1 MTKCSVDSELGC
13 SLMEGI
19 FQRRSFWPKKTSVR
33 PLPTNSNSTLKVT
46 SPSDSKGR
54 HGGSRETASLNSIS
68 PKPPPKLDEKLVTTP
83 NLVRSRPSTSSHKSQ
98 GARPSDAARN
108 SSSSSATSSLKQQS
122 QSQELTDM
130 KRLRREPNGLYTEP
144 NRASTDHH
152 QSYESKALVPTSS
165 GNVMPLGH
173 LGNLKPLRTG
183 NSMITDLPDSTNK
196 TRYYHQRKLSDS
208 RIGSNG
214 VMGNITRKPSN
225 ENPKS
230 GGRFLGLLNKL
241 DPEALKSMGNEEY
254 KQGRFKEAL
263 ALYNQAIAL
272 NANKAS
278 YHSNKS
284 AALIGLGHLMEAVI
298 ECREAIQIEPSYHR
312 AHHRLATLYLRLGE
326 AEKALNHY
334 KYSSPT
340 DSEYIAKAQ
349 ALQTHLS
356 RCIEAR
362 NLRDWNTLLKEA
374 RCAISSGADS
384 APQIYAFQAE
394 ALLKLHRHQE
404 AYATFRKGPKFQIDS
419 CTQFFGP
426 AASAYMLIIQAQ
438 LYMTMGRLEDA
449 VALAQKAAR
458 LDSSNNEVTT
468 VLRRV
473 LAVESARLRGNQL
486 FNASKF
492 MEACVTYNEG
502 LDHDPYNTI
511 LLCNRAACR
520 SKLGQFEKAVE
531 DCTMAL
537 IVQPSYSKARLR
549 RANCNAKLE
558 RWEASI
564 QDYEM
569 LIRET
574 PGDEEVGRAL
584 FEAKIQLKKQR
595 GEDIKDMKFGSN
607 LVFISNNERF
617 RHFVTSPGMSVVLFC
632 NKTSHKQVLQLL
644 EQVCKRYPSVYF
656 LKVEVEDHPY
666 LAKSESVSS
675 VPAFKIYKNG
685 SRVKEIPGN
694 NRELLE
700 SSVKLYSS

>member
-1 MTKCSVDSELGC
+1 MTKCSVDSELSC
-13 SLMEGI
+13 SLMGGI

-54 HGGSRETASLNSIS
+54 HGGSRETASLNSSS

-83 NLVRSRPSTSSHKSQ
+83 NLVHSRPSTSSHKSQ

-122 QSQELTDM
+122 QSQELADM
-130 KRLRREPNGLYTEP
+130 KRLRREPYGLYTEP

-152 QSYESKALVPTSS
+152 QFYESKALVPTSS

-196 TRYYHQRKLSDS
+196 TQYYHQRKLSDS

-230 GGRFLGLLNKL
+230 GSRFLGLLNKL

-263 ALYNQAIAL
+263 ELYNQAIAL

-284 AALIGLGHLMEAVI
+284 AALIGLGHLMEA
-298 ECREAIQIEPSYHR
+298 PSYHR

-334 KYSSPT
+334 KYSSPA

-486 FNASKF
+486 FNASKLL
-492 MEACVTYNEG
+492 EACVTYNEG

-531 DCTMAL
+531 DCTMAI

-549 RANCNAKLE
+549 RANCNAKME

-607 LVFISNNERF
+607 LVFISNNESF

-700 SSVKLYSS
+700 SSIKLYSS